1 MTPPPAS
8 SPGLYTAQIADVT
21 SCEETK
27 GVGLISSLT
36 DKVDMTD
43 GHVT

>member
-8 SPGLYTAQIADVT
+8 SPGLYTAQIAGVI
-21 SCEETK
+21 SCEEAN
-27 GVGLISSLT
+27 GAGCISSLT